1 MSSAQNHCWP
11 SAAAQGLTV
20 ATAVLLAVSLAAC
33 GPAETGLERDSAR
46 QLQERVLRVS
56 QAAAANDLSGGL
68 AALESLEADL
78 ASAVGSGGVTEER
91 RRSIT
96 TAAAAVRAD
105 LTAAKAEADAAAAAK
120 AAADA
125 DAAAAQKKAEAD
137 AAAAEAAKVAT
148 APASPSSDEGKGNKG
163 KGKDN

>member
-1 MSSAQNHCWP
+1 MSSAQNHRWR
-11 SAAAQGLTV
+11 SAAAQGLTAV
-20 ATAVLLAVSLAAC
+20 TAVLLAVSLAAC
-33 GPAETGLERDSAR
+33 GPAETGLQRDSAR

-78 ASAVGSGGVTEER
+78 ESAVGSGKVTEER

-105 LTAAKAEADAAAAAK
+105 LTAAKAEADAAAAK
-120 AAADA
+120 AAE
-125 DAAAAQKKAEAD
+125 DAAAAQKQAEAD

-148 APASPSSDEGKGNKG
+148 APASEGKGNKG
-163 KGKDN
+163 KGKGD

>member
-1 MSSAQNHCWP
+1 MSSAQNHRWR
-11 SAAAQGLTV
+11 SAAAQGLTA

-33 GPAETGLERDSAR
+33 GPAETGLQRDSAR

-78 ASAVGSGGVTEER
+78 ASAVGSGKVTEER

-105 LTAAKAEADAAAAAK
+105 LTAAKSEADAAAAK
-120 AAADA
+120 AAE
-125 DAAAAQKKAEAD
+125 DAAATQKQAEAD

-148 APASPSSDEGKGNKG
+148 APASSSSDEGKGNKG
-163 KGKDN
+163 KGKED

>member
-1 MSSAQNHCWP
+1 MSSAQNHRWP

-78 ASAVGSGGVTEER
+78 ASAVGSGRVTEER

-105 LTAAKAEADAAAAAK
+105 LTAAKAEADAAATK
-120 AAADA
+120 AAA
-125 DAAAAQKKAEAD
+125 DAAAAQTKAEAD
-137 AAAAEAAKVAT
+137 AAAAEAEAAKVAT

>member
-1 MSSAQNHCWP
+1 MSSAQNHRWR
-11 SAAAQGLTV
+11 SAAAQGLTA

-33 GPAETGLERDSAR
+33 GPAETGLQRDSAR

-78 ASAVGSGGVTEER
+78 ASAVGSGKVTEER

-105 LTAAKAEADAAAAAK
+105 LTAAKAEADAAAAKTAE
-120 AAADA
+120 
-125 DAAAAQKKAEAD
+125 DAAAAQQQAEAD

-148 APASPSSDEGKGNKG
+148 TPASPSSDEGKGNKG
-163 KGKDN
+163 KGKGD